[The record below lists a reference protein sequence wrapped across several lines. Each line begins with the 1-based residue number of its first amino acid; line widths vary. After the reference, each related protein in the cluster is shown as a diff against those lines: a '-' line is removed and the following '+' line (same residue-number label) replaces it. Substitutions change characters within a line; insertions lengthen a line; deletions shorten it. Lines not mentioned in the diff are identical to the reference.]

1 MADDSYLA
9 KLVHASYFPVSLAD
23 PHKMLLSLR
32 KEDQANEYVQ
42 KAIQVFEA
50 IAADT
55 GLTGMTALD
64 RCARM
69 AELALQ
75 AMGMEESKIETY
87 FSNGARLLEN

>member
-9 KLVHASYFPVSLAD
+9 KLVHASDFPVSLAD
-23 PHKMLLSLR
+23 PQNMLQSLR

-42 KAIQVFEA
+42 KAIQVYEA
-50 IAADT
+50 LVADT
-55 GLTGMTALD
+55 GLTGITALD

-75 AMGMEESKIETY
+75 AMGMEENKIETY
-87 FSNGARLLEN
+87 FSNGARLLES